1 MIRRCKVRKFFSPIS
16 KYHTVFSVS
25 KGDDVFNKSKL
36 ELDWI
41 SFSYIGLVRTWSWWP
56 SVWCSASNVPADSP
70 SWVALNTLNGACF
83 ALFKWTINGNHSTQR
98 RHCLRA
104 FANKIQSKGA
114 TIAEWSKAPDL
125 RSSVDWEMA
134 SDEEFGFSGLL
145 VGAWVRIPLLACFQ
159 FCLIGKQES
168 SLVLMPTCSPLR
180 VQATDATLLSRT
192 SGSSNCWLFS
202 AKTWPGFTKS
212 KQLRMT
218 VFLCKSKLPV
228 WTFLCSTLQDSGF
241 STLKGLFVLR
251 LIR

>member
-1 MIRRCKVRKFFSPIS
+1 M
-16 KYHTVFSVS
+16 
-25 KGDDVFNKSKL
+25 L
-36 ELDWI
+36 
-41 SFSYIGLVRTWSWWP
+41 RTFQVNDKWKP
-56 SVWCSASNVPADSP
+56 FYTKA
-70 SWVALNTLNGACF
+70 
-83 ALFKWTINGNHSTQR
+83 ALFEGICEEDPVKTCQDGR
-98 RHCLRA
+98 VV
-104 FANKIQSKGA
+104 
-114 TIAEWSKAPDL
+114 DL

-159 FCLIGKQES
+159 FSLIGKQES
-168 SLVLMPTCSPLR
+168 SLELMPTCSPLR

-212 KQLRMT
+212 KQLRMIG
-218 VFLCKSKLPV
+218 FLCKSKLPI

-241 STLKGLFVLR
+241 STLKGLFVLT

>member
-1 MIRRCKVRKFFSPIS
+1 M
-16 KYHTVFSVS
+16 
-25 KGDDVFNKSKL
+25 L
-36 ELDWI
+36 
-41 SFSYIGLVRTWSWWP
+41 RTFQVNDKWKP
-56 SVWCSASNVPADSP
+56 FYTKA
-70 SWVALNTLNGACF
+70 
-83 ALFKWTINGNHSTQR
+83 ALFEGICQEDPVKRCQDGRVVEGARLKVVSWLRDGFR
-98 RHCLRA
+98 RR
-104 FANKIQSKGA
+104 
-114 TIAEWSKAPDL
+114 
-125 RSSVDWEMA
+125 V
-134 SDEEFGFSGLL
+134 
-145 VGAWVRIPLLACFQ
+145 WV
-159 FCLIGKQES
+159 IGKQES
-168 SLVLMPTCSPLR
+168 SLELMPTCSPLR